1 MFTLL
6 GENTLYCHP
15 YVVRIPLFPLFSLLT
30 YIIPPR
36 LGLKACAPCARE
48 FLGQSVK
55 ARGTGCAFF
64 STALGGVAVHV
75 VPATIAE
82 ALIGSRHA
90 RYADLKRRQRLGIVL
105 GLGDDPWRPHWL
117 RFGD

>member
-30 YIIPPR
+30 YII
-36 LGLKACAPCARE
+36 
-48 FLGQSVK
+48 
-55 ARGTGCAFF
+55 RGTGCAFF

-82 ALIGSRHA
+82 ALVGSRHA